1 MEWKFSELLTKI
13 VYHDR
18 SGDKGAIGNIYI
30 YDPYHGC
37 AWTYGNLSGVFHDND
52 LDEISHGN
60 RYGSQD

>member
-1 MEWKFSELLTKI
+1 MTEVETKVLLE
-13 VYHDR
+13 
-18 SGDKGAIGNIYI
+18 IYI